1 MNGRNQA
8 VSLPAVYR
16 FDFDEVFIRKD
27 TETGDVMLSCNLPDW
42 DGFFAALKET
52 IIPDDFLSKEE
63 RCQQEQSRDPFEG
76 WKE

>member
-8 VSLPAVYR
+8 VCLPAVYR

-27 TETGDVMLSCNLPDW
+27 TETGDVTLPRNLSDW
-42 DGFFAALKET
+42 DGFFAALKGT
-52 IIPDDFLSKEE
+52 MIPDDFLSKEE

-76 WKE
+76 LK